1 MTQELNLETF
11 KELVFD
17 FEQSKEWKY
26 KGDVPCIIDFW
37 APWCG
42 PCRAIAP
49 VFEELSGVVP
59 GIGSFDPCPWG
70 LGFEIRGQKTPHW
83 TGSHNSAST
92 FGHFGGI
99 GTFLWVD
106 PVANVACAMLA
117 EREFDEWGMA
127 YWPAFNDHILQ
138 LLGRA

>member
-49 VFEELSGVVP
+49 VFEELSNTYDGKVNFYKINTDEEQELSAMFGIRSIPSLLFVP
-59 GIGSFDPCPWG
+59 IEDSP
-70 LGFEIRGQKTPHW
+70 KM
-83 TGSHNSAST
+83 
-92 FGHFGGI
+92 
-99 GTFLWVD
+99 
-106 PVANVACAMLA
+106 AM
-117 EREFDEWGMA
+117 
-127 YWPAFNDHILQ
+127 
-138 LLGRA
+138 